1 MNDDQ
6 PTGTSYCFF
15 ENGRAV
21 VLMGVQPRFALYLF
35 GCPSTS
41 LRVTAKKDA
50 APSDSYRIE
59 FNLKGIF
66 LNY

>member
-6 PTGTSYCFF
+6 PTGISYCFF
-15 ENGRAV
+15 ENEREV

-35 GCPSTS
+35 GYPSTS
-41 LRVTAKKDA
+41 LRVIAKKDA